1 MTNIGNN
8 PIRCVAMKN
17 NGTQC
22 KCVAMLGSKVC
33 GTHRNWENFISSNK
47 PKFVCEEEPKYIPKN
62 VLSPI
67 VKKGN
72 INEIFSIIGR

>member
-1 MTNIGNN
+1 MTNITGN
-8 PIRCVAMKN
+8 PIRCVAIKN

-33 GTHRNWENFISSNK
+33 GTHRNWECFVSSNK
-47 PKFVCEEEPKYIPKN
+47 PKFVYEEEPKYVPKD
-62 VLSPI
+62 VSSPI

-72 INEIFSIIGR
+72 IADIFSIIGR

>member
-1 MTNIGNN
+1 
-8 PIRCVAMKN
+8 MKN

-22 KCVAMLGSKVC
+22 KCVAMISSKVC
-33 GTHRNWENFISSNK
+33 GTHRNWECFISSDK
-47 PKFVCEEEPKYIPKN
+47 PKFVYEDEPKYVPKN
-62 VLSPI
+62 VPSPV

>member
-1 MTNIGNN
+1 MTNISNN

-33 GTHRNWENFISSNK
+33 GTHRNWENFMGSDK
-47 PKFVCEEEPKYIPKN
+47 PKFFYEEEPKYVPKN
-62 VLSPI
+62 VSSPV